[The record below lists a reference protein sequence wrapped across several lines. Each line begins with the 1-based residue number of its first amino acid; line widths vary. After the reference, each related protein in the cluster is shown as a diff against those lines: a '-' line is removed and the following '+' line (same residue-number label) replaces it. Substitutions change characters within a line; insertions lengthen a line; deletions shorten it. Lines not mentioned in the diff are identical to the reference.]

1 MENNVYKNDSSNN
14 KDIKKELKEND
25 LGEED
30 IISFIYRFEEL
41 KNTPTEKIKET
52 HEKNDRDENKT
63 LMFGVDFD

>member
-41 KNTPTEKIKET
+41 KNIPIEKIKEIY
-52 HEKNDRDENKT
+52 EKNDRDENKT